1 MAQSQLV
8 IQDISGVTIANL
20 GSASILDGAAVEAI
34 GRQLFELVDAQ
45 AKRKIMLDFTS
56 VRFLSSSMLGV
67 LISLQKRAQ
76 AIDGR
81 VVILGL
87 KPDLHKVFKITRLDK
102 LFDFYDKEDDAMKS
116 FGVFSGG

>member
-67 LISLQKRAQ
+67 LISMQKRAQ